1 VHNDLPLSWVAI
13 CDSTDGDS
21 PAFSART
28 EPGAIRVRGH
38 LSTGTRGW
46 VLRAGADRRRTTIT
60 LRVTAVE
67 HQPVRAPDL
76 EFHRYEAVI
85 PVWRSGRYRLRV
97 THAYLPRH
105 GPGQGLLDPVFEET
119 LQVP

>member
-1 VHNDLPLSWVAI
+1 MLSDLGHEL
-13 CDSTDGDS
+13 TT
-21 PAFSART
+21 FSANP

-46 VLRAGADRRRTTIT
+46 VLRAEAGRRRTTIT

-67 HQPVRAPDL
+67 AEPIRSPDL

-85 PVWRSGRYRLRV
+85 PVWRPGRFRLRV
-97 THAYLPRH
+97 THSYLPRNR
-105 GPGQGLLDPVFEET
+105 PGAGLLDPVFEET
-119 LQVP
+119 INVP